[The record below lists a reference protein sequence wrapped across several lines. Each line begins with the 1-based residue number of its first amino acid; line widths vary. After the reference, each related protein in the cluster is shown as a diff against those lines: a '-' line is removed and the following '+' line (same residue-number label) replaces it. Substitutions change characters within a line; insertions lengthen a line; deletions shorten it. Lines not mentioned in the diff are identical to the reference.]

1 MTPLVALNRARAAWE
16 ATQPQLTLTGWAD
29 MLDGL
34 DTPQPSALRCVEP
47 AYAAHPPLRG
57 GLQAGGTE
65 PRHAPPEGADGFPRV
80 AGVFSEAPSVPPH
93 PSNGRG
99 ASHDEDARRGQEGG

>member
-1 MTPLVALNRARAAWE
+1 MLTRATIDRVVAAALEEDAPWGDITAETLIPADARARA
-16 ATQPQLTLTGWAD
+16 QLVA
-29 MLDGL
+29 
-34 DTPQPSALRCVEP
+34 
-47 AYAAHPPLRG
+47 
-57 GLQAGGTE
+57 
-65 PRHAPPEGADGFPRV
+65 RV